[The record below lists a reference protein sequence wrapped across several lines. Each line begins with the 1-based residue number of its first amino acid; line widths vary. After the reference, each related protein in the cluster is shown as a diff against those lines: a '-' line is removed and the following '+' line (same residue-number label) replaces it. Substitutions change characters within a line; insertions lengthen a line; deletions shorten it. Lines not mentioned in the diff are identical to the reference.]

1 MTQFKGQ
8 GGHLTRHFI
17 ADILSPDSPLN
28 LSTTNK
34 EEEGGDGEAEET
46 RKKPRTS
53 FNGWQIYELEK
64 LFEEK
69 KYISN
74 EERKTFARSVSHNK
88 TNKTSVSLN
97 IIKTLLL
104 SFLGVSTQQLKVWF
118 QNRRTK
124 WKRDE
129 NIPND
134 VANKLMK
141 SLR

>member
-1 MTQFKGQ
+1 MTQFKAQ

-28 LSTTNK
+28 LSTSNK
-34 EEEGGDGEAEET
+34 EEGAGDGEAEET

-74 EERKTFARSVSHNK
+74 EERKTFARSVSQYE
-88 TNKTSVSLN
+88 TSKTSVSLN

-104 SFLGVSTQQLKVWF
+104 AILEFLLS
-118 QNRRTK
+118 N
-124 WKRDE
+124 
-129 NIPND
+129 
-134 VANKLMK
+134 
-141 SLR
+141 